1 MGSTM
6 RLMRLLSLL
15 ALAALCLLVGS
26 CSGGDKFP
34 VRTYQMGEKVTLGPF
49 IYNAFETQWLTHLG
63 DEVTPRLPQHR
74 FFLVR
79 ASILNS
85 GGTELIGPN
94 VSIIDDNGKAYEE
107 LSNGEG
113 VPQWIG
119 YLRQLKPADSSQGN
133 LVFDAP
139 PRHYKLRVLDE
150 TGDRAAL
157 IDIPLNFNA
166 ESPQVTS
173 PPEPKK

>member
-1 MGSTM
+1 MRPM
-6 RLMRLLSLL
+6 RLVALCAIAAISLL
-15 ALAALCLLVGS
+15 GGS
-26 CSGGDKFP
+26 CSSTEKFP
-34 VRTYQMGEKVTLGPF
+34 VRTYAMGEKVPLGPF

-63 DEVTPRLPQHR
+63 DDVTPRLPQHR

-79 ASILNS
+79 TSILNS
-85 GGTELIGPN
+85 GGSELIGPN
-94 VSIIDDNGKAYEE
+94 LSIVDDNGNVYEE

-139 PRHYKLRVLDE
+139 PRHYKLKVLDD
-150 TGDRAAL
+150 TGERAAL
-157 IDIPLNFNA
+157 IDIPLSFNA
-166 ESPQVTS
+166 ESPQL
-173 PPEPKK
+173 PEPKKSN

>member
-1 MGSTM
+1 MGSAM
-6 RLMRLLSLL
+6 RLMRPI
-15 ALAALCLLVGS
+15 ALFATVALCLFAGS
-26 CSGGDKFP
+26 CSSTEKFA

-63 DEVTPRLPQHR
+63 DDVTPRLPQHR
-74 FFLVR
+74 FFVIR
-79 ASILNS
+79 VSILNS

-94 VSIIDDNGKAYEE
+94 LSLVDDSGKVYEE

-119 YLRQLKPADSSQGN
+119 YLRQLKPADSSTGN

-139 PRHYKLRVLDE
+139 LA
-150 TGDRAAL
+150 T
-157 IDIPLNFNA
+157 
-166 ESPQVTS
+166 TS
-173 PPEPKK
+173 